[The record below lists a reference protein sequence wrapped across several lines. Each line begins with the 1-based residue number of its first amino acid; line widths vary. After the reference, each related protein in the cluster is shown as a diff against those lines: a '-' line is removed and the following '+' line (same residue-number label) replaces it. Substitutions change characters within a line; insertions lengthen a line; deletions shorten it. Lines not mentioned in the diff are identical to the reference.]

1 MAFKMAETNID
12 NKKTILVAEDLESN
26 YFLVECILRKEYKIE
41 RAVDGVE
48 AVERFHQLQP
58 DLILMDMRMPRM
70 SGLEATKEI
79 RKTSSTV
86 PIIALTANAFST
98 DKELAK
104 EAGCTDYLSKPLS
117 NKKLR
122 EVVSNWLKD

>member
-1 MAFKMAETNID
+1 MTKTDINT
-12 NKKTILVAEDLESN
+12 KKTILVAEDLESN
-26 YFLVECILRKEYKIE
+26 YFLVQCILRKEYELI

-48 AVERFHQLQP
+48 AVELFHQLKP

-70 SGLEATKEI
+70 SGLEATQEI
-79 RKTSSTV
+79 RKHSNSV

-98 DKELAK
+98 DRELAK
-104 EAGCTDYLSKPLS
+104 EAGCSDYLSKPLS

-122 EVVSNWLKD
+122 EVVADWLKD

>member
-1 MAFKMAETNID
+1 MAETDID

-26 YFLVECILRKEYKIE
+26 YFLVECILRKEYKMV

-48 AVERFHQLQP
+48 AVELYHQLKP

-70 SGLEATKEI
+70 SGLEATQEI
-79 RKTSSTV
+79 RKYSTEV

-122 EVVSNWLKD
+122 EVVAHWTKEKEII